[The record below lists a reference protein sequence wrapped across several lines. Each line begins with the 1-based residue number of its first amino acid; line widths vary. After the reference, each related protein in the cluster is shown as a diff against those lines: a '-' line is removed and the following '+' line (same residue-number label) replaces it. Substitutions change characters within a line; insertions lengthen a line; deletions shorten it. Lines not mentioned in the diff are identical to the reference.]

1 MRKTSQVKFLGLQH
15 FHNSITY
22 KLIFKSKSPWW
33 CHFLINTP
41 LTSLVQPSIVI
52 ATGWLGWFWPCTNA
66 YLQIESCSRGLQRRE
81 RSCSSINRKV
91 ASWIFLATL
100 HLAGKYQQTH
110 LLSEESFM
118 SEGSHMI
125 TTYLWAPCWTK
136 KALLLAAVY
145 TWIAYS
151 LLPYT
156 ITLFWFLCF
165 GASSWYK
172 AASCAQ
178 VKDSFTE
185 QMAIYPQS
193 SLRLINN
200 LQTLQTGGG
209 GCLPV
214 LSFPFWCN

>member
-1 MRKTSQVKFLGLQH
+1 MRKTSQVKFLGLQY

-91 ASWIFLATL
+91 ASWIFLVTL
-100 HLAGKYQQTH
+100 H
-110 LLSEESFM
+110 SPVEWRVM
-118 SEGSHMI
+118 SKGSHMI

-136 KALLLAAVY
+136 KALLLPASCLHLDGIFS
-145 TWIAYS
+145 TS
-151 LLPYT
+151 LHHHAFLVP
-156 ITLFWFLCF
+156 LFW
-165 GASSWYK
+165 S
-172 AASCAQ
+172 
-178 VKDSFTE
+178 
-185 QMAIYPQS
+185 I
-193 SLRLINN
+193 
-200 LQTLQTGGG
+200 
-209 GCLPV
+209 
-214 LSFPFWCN
+214 